1 MKINEVIAEKI
12 YTVTGADGKVTY
24 TDRPS
29 THQGKVAVDK
39 PGRLNI
45 VGSNA
50 SNIKYQ
56 ARKARAQ
63 EKRAGNP
70 GAKVAD
76 WTGKTNEADLEEY
89 VGYKGPGKEFAPPT
103 PKDFLPKKP
112 KLEAD
117 GDLTS
122 SEDIVLS
129 KNGDQA
135 VRDLKLSDQE
145 IELLKA
151 VALGWADYSDLG
163 DLEQDIFD
171 YWFENNPEDYNP
183 VIQGGGGD
191 PSDTIMD
198 ELESWFEDKDP
209 DQARF
214 DAEFKASSDRIAR
227 DAIDDEKTLT
237 PFKYSKGEKITD
249 WADPETTAAAKRDTK
264 KVQRTGT
271 HANRKWAVGE
281 EREDDAPSTRT
292 SGFTKS
298 AGSDLQ
304 GLIKQEPAN
313 AKELKGK
320 KRALKFKLPQTINM
334 PFDDDEEHVSTLLG
348 SEEGA
353 PTIDDLARMLK
364 LAGV

>member
-12 YTVTGADGKVTY
+12 YTVIDKDGKETY
-24 TDRPS
+24 TD
-29 THQGKVAVDK
+29 K
-39 PGRLNI
+39 P
-45 VGSNA
+45 
-50 SNIKYQ
+50 
-56 ARKARAQ
+56 
-63 EKRAGNP
+63 KRYKTP
-70 GAKVAD
+70 GATVKKYDPKAPRSGAVNFLKAKKSPHA
-76 WTGKTNEADLEEY
+76 G
-89 VGYKGPGKEFAPPT
+89 EFA
-103 PKDFLPKKP
+103 
-112 KLEAD
+112 EAEDD
-117 GDLTS
+117 GWTQIEQGSLTS
-122 SEDIVLS
+122 GEDVVLS
-129 KNGDQA
+129 KNGEQA
-135 VRDLKLSDQE
+135 VKDLKLSDQE
-145 IELLKA
+145 VELLKA
-151 VALGWADYSDLG
+151 VALGWADMSDLG
-163 DLEQDIFD
+163 DLEQDIFE
-171 YWFENNPEDYNP
+171 YWFGNNPEDFNP
-183 VIQGGGGD
+183 DLHGGGAD

-198 ELESWFEDKDP
+198 ELESWFEDKDD
-209 DQARF
+209 DQKTF

-334 PFDDDEEHVSTLLG
+334 PFDDDEEHASTLLG

>member
-1 MKINEVIAEKI
+1 MKINEVIVNKKSESEEI
-12 YTVTGADGKVTY
+12 DE
-24 TDRPS
+24 D
-29 THQGKVAVDK
+29 
-39 PGRLNI
+39 
-45 VGSNA
+45 
-50 SNIKYQ
+50 
-56 ARKARAQ
+56 
-63 EKRAGNP
+63 
-70 GAKVAD
+70 D
-76 WTGKTNEADLEEY
+76 WTRIEQGSITSGKD
-89 VGYKGPGKEFAPPT
+89 V
-103 PKDFLPKKP
+103 
-112 KLEAD
+112 
-117 GDLTS
+117 
-122 SEDIVLS
+122 VLS
-129 KNGDQA
+129 NNGEQA

-145 IELLKA
+145 VELLKA
-151 VALGWADYSDLG
+151 VALGWADMSDLG
-163 DLEQDIFD
+163 NLEQDI
-171 YWFENNPEDYNP
+171 YNSWVENNPSATH
-183 VIQGGGGD
+183 GGDDD
-191 PSDTIMD
+191 PSDEIMN
-198 ELESWFEDKDP
+198 ELESWFEDKHP
-209 DQARF
+209 DEARF

-320 KRALKFKLPQTINM
+320 KRALKFKLPQTIKM
-334 PFDDDEEHVSTLLG
+334 PYDDDEEHVNTLMG

-353 PTIDDLARMLK
+353 PTIDDLARILK
-364 LAGV
+364 LAGVKSEAAGKAKPHTDLTTADPDDFSKGGVFDPKPSFGDIEGISKPTPNVDTFSSKFHKSPDWKNVDVTPKKHKNTDPDR